1 MKDKII
7 LEFADWYIDN
17 VQGKGSSYFS
27 NYFQSNREFFIN
39 KLTEYGIAFEQAY
52 SFNPFNAEFSDE
64 FISKIYTA
72 LKSNHQESFKEYNAK
87 NQNGGPRALLGSKN
101 YLRFLNEKLNME
113 IPLQVDFR
121 EFMNHFNDKN
131 QKDYLNYIKNA
142 NKILDYRMF
151 GIINEII
158 ENNDYEKLESLRIE
172 SVLLIKKTDSAS
184 KSSYASGFK
193 KYLEFIEEYISE
205 TVEDNEDSVEITLT
219 DAELE
224 IEPNF
229 DNLEEI
235 YEYEKIEGKAE
246 LSKDEIKE
254 NFFLRLITQNRFNK
268 CGLFFPISFLKQ
280 YFYKTGDKDYFDKII
295 NSQIFD
301 IEFIGKDKN
310 TIGKISELK
319 TMFIDNEGKVYINDK
334 QVFSNNINTD
344 NAEEM
349 IVSSFSEIT
358 IDHKESM
365 DSILKNLKENNKV
378 PELTK
383 ISDRLKKRLRKPL
396 TYNKLRSRGT
406 QLSKEK
412 EFIDSIDKE
421 QLKLEFETII
431 SKMNLELMH
440 KQHNNYKRAK

>member
-7 LEFADWYIDN
+7 LEFADWYIN
-17 VQGKGSSYFS
+17 NIEGKSSSYFS
-27 NYFQSNREFFIN
+27 NYFQSNKELFII
-39 KLTEYGIAFEQAY
+39 KLTEYGVAFEQAY

-101 YLRFLNEKLNME
+101 YLRFLNEKLNTN
-113 IPLQVDFR
+113 IPLETDFR
-121 EFMNHFNDKN
+121 EFMSGFNDKN
-131 QKDYLNYIKNA
+131 QKDYLNYVKNA

-151 GIINEII
+151 GLIKEII
-158 ENNDYEKLESLRIE
+158 GNNDYEKLESLRTE
-172 SVLLIKKTDSAS
+172 GVLLIKQIDSTS
-184 KSSYASGFK
+184 KGSYASGFK
-193 KYLEFIEEYISE
+193 KYLEFIEEYISD
-205 TVEDNEDSVEITLT
+205 TLNDDEDIEEITII
-219 DAELE
+219 DAELD
-224 IEPNF
+224 IEPEF
-229 DNLEEI
+229 ENLEEI
-235 YEYEKIEGKAE
+235 DEFQKVEGE

-254 NFFLRLITQNRFNK
+254 NFYFRLITQNRFNK

-295 NSQIFD
+295 NRQIFD

-319 TMFIDNEGKVYINDK
+319 SMSIDNEGKVYINDK
-334 QVFSNNINTD
+334 QVFSNNIETD
-344 NAEEM
+344 NAEAM
-349 IVSSFSEIT
+349 IVSSLSEIT

-365 DSILKNLKENNKV
+365 DSILKNLKDNNKV
-378 PELTK
+378 PELSK
-383 ISDRLKKRLRKPL
+383 ISDRLKKKLRKPL

-412 EFIDSIDKE
+412 EFIDSIDKA
-421 QLKLEFETII
+421 QLKLEFEAIV

-440 KQHNNYKRAK
+440 KKHNNHKRAK